1 MKKISLSVFFFLILF
16 ICENT
21 LFSQT
26 KWTKYA
32 NNPVMVKTNFI
43 WEFFAI
49 GQPTCIMEND
59 TFKMWYC
66 AAGIDHKGRV
76 FYAHSTDAINWV
88 KHNNGTPVLDVGKQG
103 EWDMRWLDTPEIV
116 RDSMGYKLYYFGAP
130 TDSSPPIHSA
140 IGLATSSDG
149 INWQRDSNNPVLEKG
164 DSTQWDGFWIESP
177 AVLYDENIYKM
188 WYTGVAKDWKIRIG
202 YATSP
207 DGKVWTKY
215 PLNPVLEVGTAGSW
229 EDLWAAVPAVIK
241 TDTLYEMWY
250 SGISVADKMDDVID
264 TVRAGYA
271 TSTDGIN
278 WNKYFDNPILSSF
291 DLPYDSAGPWA
302 PDVVRDKNEYKM
314 VYETQSGFCLA
325 TSPIQTIEENSSST
339 PIIEYLQLRIYP
351 NPAITNII
359 FSLQLNK
366 SANKLNGL
374 TIKIYNI
381 SGKLVKTFP
390 TLQKNKILWDRKNN
404 SNQKL
409 TSGVYFCNLET
420 ENKIIQTRKL
430 LLLN

>member
-1 MKKISLSVFFFLILF
+1 MKKISLPFLFFLLPF
-16 ICENT
+16 ISET
-21 LFSQT
+21 TVFSQI

-32 NNPVMVKTNFI
+32 NNPILVKTNLI

-49 GQPTCIMEND
+49 GQPTCILEND

-76 FYAHSTDAINWV
+76 FYAHSTDAINWI

-103 EWDMRWLDTPEIV
+103 EWDMHWLDTPEIV
-116 RDSMGYKLYYFGAP
+116 KDSTGYKLYYFGAP
-130 TDSSPPIHSA
+130 IDSSPPIRAA

-177 AVLYDENIYKM
+177 AVLYDGNIYKM

-215 PLNPVLEVGTAGSW
+215 SSNPVLEVGIADSW
-229 EDLWAAVPAVIK
+229 EDFWVAVPAVIK

-264 TVRAGYA
+264 TVRTGYA
-271 TSTDGIN
+271 TSTDGIH

-291 DLPYDSAGPWA
+291 DFPYDSSGPWA
-302 PDVVRDKNEYKM
+302 PDVIRDKNEYKM
-314 VYETQSGFCLA
+314 LYETQNGFCLA
-325 TSPIQTIEENSSST
+325 TAPIQTIEEAINSRLVIDY
-339 PIIEYLQLRIYP
+339 PQLKIYP
-351 NPAITNII
+351 NPAITNIT
-359 FSLQLNK
+359 FCLKLNK
-366 SANKLNGL
+366 SINKLL
-374 TIKIYNI
+374 TIKIYDI
-381 SGKLVKTFP
+381 SGNLVRTISTTP
-390 TLQKNKILWDRKNN
+390 KNKIIWDRKNN
-404 SNQKL
+404 LNQKL
-409 TSGVYFCNLET
+409 TSGIYFCNLEL
-420 ENKIIQTRKL
+420 ENKVIQIQKL